1 MTFASPSRLVAAS
14 LIALSACA
22 RAGTATAGELSQMP
36 PGAERDGGFIGWIKD
51 VRGSV
56 IVVDEES
63 QGNSRRGEIYVAS
76 TTEIFSRTG
85 MVVPASWLKRGQRVT
100 VHFRGQVN
108 ATNTEINAT
117 ADKIVI
123 DM

>member
-1 MTFASPSRLVAAS
+1 MTLQVPLRLVFAS

-22 RAGTATAGELSQMP
+22 RAKPATTTGDLQQMP
-36 PGAERDGGFIGWIKD
+36 PARDGGFIGYIRE

-63 QGNSRRGEIYVAS
+63 QSSSRRGEIYVAS
-76 TTEIFSRTG
+76 TTDIFSRTG

-108 ATNTEINAT
+108 ATTSNVTAT
-117 ADKIVI
+117 ADRIVV